1 MKAVPRTVAEAEEG
15 QAEVHTREEVHSQAE
30 VHTRAEA
37 HTRAEV
43 HSQAEADTSAH
54 PAGARSTAA
63 GKVRSGS
70 IVGPTAPLDAIPAS
84 KELAHNCSTSALRR
98 AKR

>member
-1 MKAVPRTVAEAEEG
+1 MRT
-15 QAEVHTREEVHSQAE
+15 QAE

-37 HTRAEV
+37 DT
-43 HSQAEADTSAH
+43 QAAADTSAH

-63 GKVRSGS
+63 VGRAHSGS
-70 IVGPTAPLDAIPAS
+70 IFGPTAPLDAILAG
-84 KELAHNCSTSALRR
+84 KELAHRRSTLALRR